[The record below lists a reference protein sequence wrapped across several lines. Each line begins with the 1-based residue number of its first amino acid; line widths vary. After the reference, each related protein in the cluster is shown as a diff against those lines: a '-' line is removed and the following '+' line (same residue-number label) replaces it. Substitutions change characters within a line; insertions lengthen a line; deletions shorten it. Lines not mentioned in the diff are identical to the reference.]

1 MKLSNLKRT
10 IGVAILATL
19 GACGGGADQTTQ
31 SGGKS
36 VTMSEVQTSEAAG
49 TSTTTG
55 ALNTLT
61 GAVKRMILGGT
72 AAASGPMS
80 QEEASRFL
88 QQASFGPTMASI
100 QEVSSAGAEAWI
112 DKQFTLPQA
121 LHRNY
126 MEWVQS
132 RLPAGTTL
140 NRTQFLESFW
150 RQAASGEDQL
160 RQRMAFA
167 LSQIFVVSMSDSEVG
182 GMPRG
187 AAGYYDLMGMQCF
200 TNFRTLLAVV
210 ARNPIM
216 GTYLSHI
223 HNQKES
229 GYRVPDENFAREI
242 MQLMTIGLY
251 QLNQDGSLKTNNG
264 APIETYTHD
273 DVAGLAKVFTGFS
286 FYGPDTSAARFW
298 GDVKDVDYDWR
309 PMQSYAAY
317 HSTST
322 KKFLGV
328 TISGNTS
335 ADADFNVAID
345 TLFNHPN
352 VGPFIGRQLIQ
363 RLVTSNPSPA
373 YISRVA
379 AVFANNGS
387 GVRGDMK
394 ALIKAVLLDPEARQP
409 ATSGHGKLREPVL
422 RLAHW
427 MRSFDAHSYSGRYL
441 MYALDDP
448 LKGIAQ
454 TPMRSPSVFNFFRP
468 AYVPPNTAI
477 ADAGL
482 VAPEMQITAEPSVA
496 GYLNFMVDAIPW
508 GVGTNR
514 DIKPTY
520 VNEIPLATTP
530 DLLVDRI
537 NLLMM
542 AGSMSSTLRN
552 QIISA
557 VNTVARPLP
566 TSTNA
571 STLAT
576 IDRNRVSLA
585 IFLTMASPEYLIQK

>member
-1 MKLSNLKRT
+1 MKLSHLKLT
-10 IGVAILATL
+10 VGVAILATL
-19 GACGGGADQTTQ
+19 GACGGGTGPTAQGGSKDQTKAT
-31 SGGKS
+31 
-36 VTMSEVQTSEAAG
+36 VQTSDASGATTSAISSLAG
-49 TSTTTG
+49 T
-55 ALNTLT
+55 
-61 GAVKRMILGGT
+61 VQRMFLSGT
-72 AAASGPMS
+72 ATASGPIS

-88 QQASFGPTMASI
+88 QQATFGPTMANI
-100 QEVSSAGAEAWI
+100 QEVSASGPEAWI
-112 DKQFTLPQA
+112 DNQFTLPQS

-150 RQAASGEDQL
+150 RQAASGDDQL

-167 LSQIFVVSMSDSEVG
+167 LSQILVVSMSDSEVAS
-182 GMPRG
+182 MPRG
-187 AAGYYDLMGMQCF
+187 AAAYYDILATHCF
-200 TNFRTLLAVV
+200 TNFRTLLSSV
-210 ARNPIM
+210 AQNPIM

-242 MQLMTIGLY
+242 MQLMSIGLY
-251 QLNQDGSLKTNNG
+251 QLNQDGSKKLNNG
-264 APIETYTHD
+264 VPIETYTHD
-273 DVAGLAKVFTGFS
+273 DVAGLAKVFTGMS

-298 GDVKDVDYDWR
+298 GDIKDVDYDWR
-309 PMQSYAAY
+309 PMQGYAAY

-328 TISGNTS
+328 TISGNTTAYS
-335 ADADFNVAID
+335 DFNLAID

-373 YISRVA
+373 YVSRVA

-394 ALIKAVLLDPEARQP
+394 ALIKAILLDPEARAP
-409 ATSGHGKLREPVL
+409 ATSGQGKLREPVL

-427 MRSFDAHSYSGRYL
+427 MRSFEAHSYSGRYL
-441 MYALDDP
+441 MYSLDDP
-448 LKGIAQ
+448 LKGIGQ

-468 AYVPPNTAI
+468 AYVPPNTLI
-477 ADAGL
+477 AAAGL

-520 VNEIPLATTP
+520 VNEIPLAVTP

-557 VNTVARPLP
+557 VNMVARPLP
-566 TSTNA
+566 TATNS
-571 STLAT
+571 STLAA